1 MFYKKEGHTFT
12 SMPPLYTP
20 LYIFYVTLIY
30 KAIVY
35 L

>member
-12 SMPPLYTP
+12 SMPPLY
-20 LYIFYVTLIY
+20 IFYVTLIY